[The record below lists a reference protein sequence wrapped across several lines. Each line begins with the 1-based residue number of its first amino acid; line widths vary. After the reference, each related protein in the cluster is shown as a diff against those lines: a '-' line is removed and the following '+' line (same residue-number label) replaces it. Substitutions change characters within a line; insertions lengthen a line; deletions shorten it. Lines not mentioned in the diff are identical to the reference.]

1 MPESSDSQEVASYTP
16 DIFKIPLT
24 ISTHVAARAGV
35 ALLCGVGIGGDVE
48 WSHAVAVGAAR
59 ASHAS
64 HDTHAA
70 VVAAAIAAAVPAVP
84 AVPAGEATAP
94 VVVVA
99 AATSAAGDPVASSY
113 MSRDSLFSR
122 TPR

>member
-24 ISTHVAARAGV
+24 ISTHVA

>member
-24 ISTHVAARAGV
+24 ISTHVAA
-35 ALLCGVGIGGDVE
+35 LLCGVGIGGDVE
-48 WSHAVAVGAAR
+48 WSHAVAVVAVSAVSAVGAVGAAR

-70 VVAAAIAAAVPAVP
+70 VVAAAIAAAVPAAVP
-84 AVPAGEATAP
+84 AVP
-94 VVVVA
+94 
-99 AATSAAGDPVASSY
+99 
-113 MSRDSLFSR
+113 
-122 TPR
+122 